1 MNSLDLLKPF
11 KLSYKNQIVFLKERE
26 KLFSSQSNPE
36 QTSLSSSPTETSRL
50 VIDEAPEDVTEDV
63 TENESP
69 DTVLESSTTTTTL
82 SDNSVNEKPLPNP
95 YILPNLPD
103 PVLSAMQSKQM
114 EKYPSRMQYTTIVN
128 GILNYLGIDNDEK
141 TASSW
146 RESLISKYKRERQN
160 YNDEKVV
167 EMKLRYS
174 REKSGRKIKQH
185 PSTQMSA
192 RNSHIV
198 SLLDDSPHT
207 IQQID
212 EKIEIIKRNFQ
223 NGSLEDENFKQ
234 LWLETLDYRL
244 DFIKNNTT
252 ADILKEFSMYSNPIM
267 ILTDVKALSGIDLEN
282 IAKDNIN
289 SLSNKICT
297 ENKFL
302 ADTSSIRCIKTLCG
316 LLNDSWKHYIY
327 FYPEKLASPQPSILI
342 DDENIKV
349 YVDWSYV
356 CSCTSIDQSIAVL
369 VGLYFL
375 LNLKLDP
382 HRTAIRF
389 LYVYLMVDKG
399 QQSNVIRRFCKEYN
413 IQLPDKPVLKI
424 NYRQGIKSSNSVLD
438 NDKTDHDDVLTVLQE
453 ENNNEQLPDN
463 TQLTQCESV
472 SSNQQSPAKRK
483 IDEMNNLEPMSNENN
498 PPCKRRGRP
507 TRRKR
512 S

>member
-327 FYPEKLASPQPSILI
+327 FYPE
-342 DDENIKV
+342 
-349 YVDWSYV
+349 
-356 CSCTSIDQSIAVL
+356 
-369 VGLYFL
+369 
-375 LNLKLDP
+375 
-382 HRTAIRF
+382 
-389 LYVYLMVDKG
+389 
-399 QQSNVIRRFCKEYN
+399 
-413 IQLPDKPVLKI
+413 
-424 NYRQGIKSSNSVLD
+424 
-438 NDKTDHDDVLTVLQE
+438 
-453 ENNNEQLPDN
+453 
-463 TQLTQCESV
+463 
-472 SSNQQSPAKRK
+472 
-483 IDEMNNLEPMSNENN
+483 
-498 PPCKRRGRP
+498 
-507 TRRKR
+507 
-512 S
+512 

>member
-50 VIDEAPEDVTEDV
+50 VIDEAPEDV

-192 RNSHIV
+192 RNHSHIV

-267 ILTDVKALSGIDLEN
+267 
-282 IAKDNIN
+282 
-289 SLSNKICT
+289 
-297 ENKFL
+297 
-302 ADTSSIRCIKTLCG
+302 
-316 LLNDSWKHYIY
+316 
-327 FYPEKLASPQPSILI
+327 KLASPQPSILI